1 MTEKKVKNGL
11 FIVVDGPDGCGKT
24 TAAEMLSSALEA
36 QGYKVVNTRQP
47 GGTPLS
53 EKLRDLLLHK
63 DNDPYNE
70 FTQTSE
76 YLVFSAAREI
86 LDANLIKPSM
96 DKGEI
101 VISDRHTLSSYAY
114 QGRRWEAVDDM
125 VGRVPHLTV
134 FLDAPLEVTRQRCIE
149 RGDLDRMESKS
160 IDFFKVVRDRYLEGI
175 NHPSNGFVCRIDATD
190 FESEA
195 YQKDVDMAIT
205 TASKMAEGQVQFS
218 LEFAAP
224 DAGTKKVSVKQFE
237 ESVRNVED
245 VRVICRCECSSK
257 VPEYDHERLADD
269 ATYGDLVKRLDVLL
283 KGIPYV
289 IASLERSPTSET
301 PIKNI
306 RTVTTAVN

>member
-1 MTEKKVKNGL
+1 MEKKSAPL
-11 FIVVDGPDGCGKT
+11 FLVVEGSSEAVGKT
-24 TAAEMLSSALEA
+24 HVTDILKNSLEA

-53 EKLRDLLLHK
+53 EKLRDLLLDK
-63 DNDPYNE
+63 DKDPYNE

-86 LDANLIKPSM
+86 LDANLIKPAM
-96 DKGEI
+96 DRGEI

-134 FLDAPLEVTRQRCIE
+134 FLDAPLEVTRQRCID

-190 FESEA
+190 FESET
-195 YQKDVDMAIT
+195 YQKDVDMAIK
-205 TASKMAEGQVQFS
+205 TASKMAEGYQFGLDLGS
-218 LEFAAP
+218 P
-224 DAGTKKVSVKQFE
+224 VSGSKKISVKQFE
-237 ESVRNVED
+237 EVVREVED
-245 VRVICRCECSSK
+245 VRVICRCECSCK
-257 VPEYDHERLADD
+257 VPEYNHERLADD
-269 ATYGDLVKRLDVLL
+269 ATYGDLVKRIDVLL

-306 RTVTTAVN
+306 RTVTTAA